1 MFNIQSATILLN
13 SMVQKEPQIIV
24 GPVAKALG
32 YVLNIIYNMV
42 SNASAINAFGF
53 SIILLTIFARI
64 LMLPMA
70 FKQQKS
76 TVAMQMLTP
85 EINKIKKKYGDSKDP
100 EVQKKIS
107 VETQALYA
115 KHKINPFASCLPVFI
130 QMPIFFALTY
140 IMQNAFL
147 YIQKIGFLFNQIA
160 QTIIDTPNFLG
171 ALVPLANKHLP
182 ANGSIQLDMYVAK
195 DVALVLNRFKP
206 QEWVEL
212 LSKLPQDSIANLQQL
227 LTEKDKIDSFFGL
240 NLIENAGLTFPGII
254 IPLLAF
260 VTSFISAYLM
270 NQQTKKMSGGVQ
282 DSNTKMTQNMMLIM
296 MPAMMAFMTISFP
309 IGVGLYWITTNTVQL
324 FQQMFL
330 TKFYS
335 PKVKEIK

>member
-1 MFNIQSATILLN
+1 MFSIQSATILLN
-13 SMVQKEPQIIV
+13 LVQKEPQIIV

-32 YVLNIIYNMV
+32 YVLNIIFNMV
-42 SNASAINAFGF
+42 TNMSTVNAFGF
-53 SIILLTIFARI
+53 SIILLTIFARL
-64 LMLPMA
+64 LMLPLA

-107 VETQALYA
+107 VETQALYS

-147 YIQKIGFLFNQIA
+147 YIHKIGDLFTQIST
-160 QTIIDTPNFLG
+160 TIISIPNYLD
-171 ALVPLANKHLP
+171 ALVPLAFKHMP
-182 ANGSIQLDMYVAK
+182 TNGSVALDMYVVK
-195 DVALVLNRFKP
+195 DVSLVLNRFRP
-206 QEWVEL
+206 HEWVEL
-212 LSKLPQDSIANLQQL
+212 LSKLPQDSITGLQKL
-227 LTEKDKIDSFFGL
+227 LVEKDKIDLFFGL

-254 IPLLAF
+254 IPILAF
-260 VTSFISAYLM
+260 VTSFLSAYLM

-282 DSNTKMTQNMMLIM
+282 DSNAKMQQNMMLIM

-324 FQQMFL
+324 VQQFFL
-330 TKFYS
+330 TNYYS
-335 PKVKEIK
+335 PTVKEIK